1 MSSRSEL
8 RRRYGAAL
16 LPLVLASTGC
26 EREERNFRWVEAAD
40 EGVPG
45 AQGYDESAYAVAE
58 GKHLYVW
65 FNCVG
70 CHAMGG
76 GGMGPPLMDAEWR
89 YGSHPADIYR
99 TITDG
104 RPNGMPAFAQR
115 VTEQQRWWLVAYVR
129 SMSGLVPK
137 DRRPGRSDAMHVKA
151 PEVLRD
157 RVEPRLV
164 GPPPMPPGDPDTTRR
179 IQAGPVPD
187 TATLPHVIPA
197 PAPADRAP
205 VDTARPDTVQS

>member
-1 MSSRSEL
+1 MCSRSEL
-8 RRRYGAAL
+8 CRRCGALL
-16 LPLVLASTGC
+16 LPLVLAGVGC
-26 EREERNFRWVEAAD
+26 EREERNFRWAQAAD
-40 EGVPG
+40 EGVAG

-58 GKHLYVW
+58 GKHLYIW

-76 GGMGPPLMDAEWR
+76 GGMGPPLMDAAWR
-89 YGSHPADIYR
+89 YGSHPADIFQ

-104 RPNGMPAFAQR
+104 RPNGMPAFGR
-115 VTEQQRWWLVAYVR
+115 RITEQQRWWLVAYVR

-164 GPPPMPPGDPDTTRR
+164 GPPPPPPGDPDTSRR

-187 TATLPHVIPA
+187 TAVLSNRPSA
-197 PAPADRAP
+197 PAPADGARA
-205 VDTARPDTVQS
+205 DTTPADTVGS